1 MKFLGTN
8 RPFLT
13 SIGSFQGLPAEV
25 LEVILLPQRLALTYS
40 TTFNPFLQAFFQ
52 TFSAFFV
59 LCIQGPVFHC
69 KQGSFWLHFILSSYL
84 YILYIST
91 PCVFGHPFMKYKQNS
106 ISAAELVQTW
116 SFVFLIRFSLP
127 ASSAA
132 GSARRPVPAW
142 AAYRSG
148 QWAWGPI
155 HCNKR
160 PPGWSAPQTALPPH

>member
-25 LEVILLPQRLALTYS
+25 LEVFLLPQRLALTYS
-40 TTFNPFLQAFFQ
+40 TTFNPFWQAFFQ

-91 PCVFGHPFMKYKQNS
+91 PLRFGAS
-106 ISAAELVQTW
+106 IYEVQTKLHICRRAGTDMEYCF
-116 SFVFLIRFSLP
+116 SHSVF
-127 ASSAA
+127 SSCFIC
-132 GSARRPVPAW
+132 RRV
-142 AAYRSG
+142 S
-148 QWAWGPI
+148 
-155 HCNKR
+155 
-160 PPGWSAPQTALPPH
+160 QTASASMGSMPIRPMGMGPNTL